1 MGTVI
6 AGKPV
11 CGDNTG
17 TSLGSPADLNNT
29 KIFQRTRITR
39 HRVVAGISYRYEMVV
54 IGGQFITDVVDPGSA
69 NSGEE
74 AKALTG
80 TPRQNTIALQ
90 IGAAF

>member
-1 MGTVI
+1 
-6 AGKPV
+6 
-11 CGDNTG
+11 
-17 TSLGSPADLNNT
+17 
-29 KIFQRTRITR
+29 
-39 HRVVAGISYRYEMVV
+39 MVV

-74 AKALTG
+74 AKALSG